1 MWETKSVAY
10 TRTEWGS
17 VVRMMV
23 AELVSTQ
30 RMVNALSVRDLA
42 ALSRVAPST
51 ISRIE
56 SGELDPTASVLERV
70 LASLGL
76 TLAQRMNADS
86 GASAAA
92 RVACDM
98 DYSGERPES
107 VVGFLDG
114 WERIRL
120 VRDGRAV
127 PGRESDLLF
136 RASRLDRLTKRAGV
150 EYLPKRDWE
159 QIADRFA
166 GVPSLRWALTGGAA
180 ANQLVNVGGDQPQ
193 QFYVSDIGLAA
204 DVGELDLVPAGYRGP
219 RVMLLPFNGI
229 HESGR
234 TQDVNGLWLAD
245 RWQIAI
251 DCLSGSVAGDAQ
263 ARALVGRQ
271 G

>member
-1 MWETKSVAY
+1 M
-10 TRTEWGS
+10 
-17 VVRMMV
+17 
-23 AELVSTQ
+23 
-30 RMVNALSVRDLA
+30 A
-42 ALSRVAPST
+42 ALAQVAPST

-76 TLAQRMNADS
+76 TLAQRVTADS

-92 RVACDM
+92 RIACDP
-98 DYSGERPES
+98 DYAGERPES
-107 VVGFLDG
+107 VVGFLGG

-120 VRDGRAV
+120 VRDGRVV

-150 EYLPKRDWE
+150 EYLPKGDWE

-166 GVPSLRWALTGGAA
+166 GEPSLGWALTGGAA

-204 DVGELDLVPAGYRGP
+204 DVAEVDLLPTGYRGP
-219 RVMLLPFNGI
+219 RAILLPFNGV

-234 TQDVNGLWLAD
+234 TEGVNGLWLAD

-251 DCLSGSVAGDAQ
+251 DCLSGRIAGDAQ
-263 ARALVGRQ
+263 ASALVGGHANSRASRSRPTASLAISEAL
-271 G
+271 GEGTF